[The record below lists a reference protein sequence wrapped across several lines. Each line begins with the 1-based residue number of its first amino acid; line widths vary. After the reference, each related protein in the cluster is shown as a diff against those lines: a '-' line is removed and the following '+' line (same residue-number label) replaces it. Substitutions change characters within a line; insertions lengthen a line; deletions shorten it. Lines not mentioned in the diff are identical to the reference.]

1 MNHLKSVF
9 ALSFACLWLNA
20 AAAVDFSHEIVPIL
34 KRHCAK
40 CHLGDKRKGGFSM
53 NTREALLEGGE
64 NGKAVVLGDAAT
76 SLLLELVTTKDEDDR
91 MPPEGEP
98 LSATEIES
106 FRNWI
111 NDGLDWETG
120 FRFDKPA
127 YEPPL
132 RPRRPTLPPV
142 VAGRSNPID
151 RIVDNYLSER
161 GIPSPKPVDDAAFAR
176 RVHLDLIGLLPTPK
190 RLGEFLQAGGKQK
203 HGELVAEIL
212 ANDVAYAEHWLT
224 FWNDLL
230 RNDYSG
236 TGFITGGRTQITDWL
251 YRSLIDNK
259 PFDQFVSELI
269 APKPESEGF
278 IKGIKWRGNVN
289 ASQTLEVQFAQNV
302 AQVFLGINLKCASC
316 HDSFIDRWKLSEAYN
331 MAAIYG
337 TEKIEVHRCDKP
349 IGKFAEPKWLF
360 PELGDVDPKASQ
372 PERLKQLAK
381 LMTHPENGRLTRTIV
396 NRLWQ
401 RLMGRGIIH
410 PVDAMQMEPWN
421 ADLLDFLAA
430 DLADHK
436 FDLKHTLALIVSSQA
451 YQGRALSQAEE
462 PKPGA
467 YVYRGPLA
475 KRMTAEQ
482 YLDAIWQITDAGPSV
497 PAVNVFRGKIEPGK
511 TIRSEVNGKW
521 LWSYPEG
528 SQSVPKAGERIT
540 LRKTIDLKVR
550 PQLASAVITADNEY
564 TLYVNNTLVR
574 SDNHWPSVEVLNI
587 GTFLK
592 PGKNYIM
599 IVAKNAG
606 VTPNAAAVFFEARL
620 KSADGKETV
629 IASDKTWQWTKTIP
643 TNRRNRASF
652 KKPPQDW
659 LPAAEVKNQTF
670 LPGTVRR
677 TIMTRLAQIDSAENY
692 FVRASLVKLDFLSRS
707 LGRPFRDQVVTTR
720 PDGLTT
726 LQAIDLQNGQILN
739 QIIQNAAKNVMVRR
753 HSSNDQLINWL
764 YEYALS
770 REPTKVEHKTALAI
784 LKESPGNQGVEDLL
798 WVTFM
803 LPEFQ
808 LIR

>member
-1 MNHLKSVF
+1 MATLKRILVIVC
-9 ALSFACLWLNA
+9 ALMIANTTP
-20 AAAVDFSHEIVPIL
+20 AVDFSHDVVPVL

-53 NTREALLEGGE
+53 NTREDLLAGGE
-64 NGKAVVLGDAAT
+64 NGKAVIPGTADKG
-76 SLLLELVTTKDEDDR
+76 LLLELLTTKDEDDR
-91 MPPEGEP
+91 MPPDGEP
-98 LSATEIES
+98 LSAKEIGVIK
-106 FRNWI
+106 RWI
-111 NDGLDWETG
+111 NEGLRWESG

-132 RPRRPTLPPV
+132 RPRHPKLPPAL
-142 VAGRSNPID
+142 AGRTNPID
-151 RIVDNYLSER
+151 RIIDHYLQKNGVPR
-161 GIPSPKPVDDAAFAR
+161 PKPISDATFAR
-176 RVHLDLIGLLPTPK
+176 RVHLDLIGLLPNPDKLAPFIAANDPGK
-190 RLGEFLQAGGKQK
+190 RDEMIT
-203 HGELVAEIL
+203 EIL
-212 ANDVAYAEHWLT
+212 GNDVAYAEHWLT

-236 TGFITGGRTQITDWL
+236 TGFITGGRKQITDWL

-259 PFDQFVSELI
+259 PYDQFVSDLI
-269 APKPESEGF
+269 APTPESEGF
-278 IKGIKWRGNVN
+278 IKGIKWRGDVN
-289 ASQTLEVQFAQNV
+289 SSQTLEVQFAQNV

-316 HDSFIDRWKLSEAYN
+316 HDSFIDRWKLGEAYS

-337 TEKIEVHRCDKP
+337 TDKIEIHRCDKP
-349 IGKFAEPKWLF
+349 TGKIAQPKWLF
-360 PELGDVDPKASQ
+360 PELGDIDPKAAQ

-381 LMTHPENGRLTRTIV
+381 LMVHPQNGRTTRTIV
-396 NRLWQ
+396 NRIWQ

-436 FDLKHTLALIVSSQA
+436 FDLKHTLKLIVSSQA
-451 YQGRALSQAEE
+451 YQSQALSQKEE
-462 PKPGA
+462 PKPGT
-467 YVYRGPLA
+467 YTYRGPLS

-482 YLDAIWQITDAGPSV
+482 FLDSIWQLTDAGPSV

-511 TIRSEVNGKW
+511 TIKSEVNGKW

-528 SQSVPKAGERIT
+528 SSSKPKAGERIT
-540 LRKTIDLKVR
+540 LRKAINLKKR
-550 PQLASAVITADNEY
+550 PQLATAVITADNEY
-564 TLYVNNTLVR
+564 TLYVNNTLVK

-587 GTFLK
+587 GTLLK
-592 PGKNYIM
+592 PGNNYIM
-599 IVAKNAG
+599 IVGKNAG
-606 VTPNAAAVFFEARL
+606 SSPNAAAVFFEARL
-620 KSADGKETV
+620 VSPDGKETV
-629 IASDKTWQWTKTIP
+629 VATDKTWQWTKSIP
-643 TNRRNRASF
+643 VNRRNRASF
-652 KKPPQDW
+652 KKPPTDW
-659 LPAAEVKNQTF
+659 KPAAEVTNQSY
-670 LPGTVRR
+670 LPGTLRR
-677 TIMTRLAQIDSAENY
+677 TIMTRLAQIHSAENY

-720 PDGLTT
+720 PDSLTT

-739 QIIQNAAKNVMVRR
+739 EIIQRAGKNIAAKKMSDGSLV
-753 HSSNDQLINWL
+753 NWI
-764 YEYALS
+764 YQSALA
-770 REPTKVEHKTALAI
+770 RTPTKSERQVALAI
-784 LKESPGNQGVEDLL
+784 LKEGKDTQGIEDLL

>member
-1 MNHLKSVF
+1 MAKLKTSL
-9 ALSFACLWLNA
+9 ALTIALALTVSSH
-20 AAAVDFSHEIVPIL
+20 AVDFAHEIVPIL
-34 KRHCAK
+34 KTHCAK

-53 NTREALLEGGE
+53 NTREDLLAGGE
-64 NGKAVVLGDAAT
+64 NGKAVIPGKTDQ
-76 SLLLELVTTKDEDDR
+76 SLLLELLTTKDEDDR
-91 MPPEGEP
+91 MPPDGVP
-98 LSATEIES
+98 LSTKEIATIKS
-106 FRNWI
+106 WI
-111 NDGLDWETG
+111 NEGLTWETG

-132 RPRRPTLPPV
+132 RPRHPRLPPA
-142 VAGRSNPID
+142 VAGRTNPVDRIIDNYFKEKGIPRPKPID
-151 RIVDNYLSER
+151 
-161 GIPSPKPVDDAAFAR
+161 DATFAR
-176 RVHLDLIGLLPTPK
+176 RVHLDLIGLLPDPEQLAPFIFKNDKSK
-190 RLGEFLQAGGKQK
+190 RDEMI
-203 HGELVAEIL
+203 AEAL

-236 TGFITGGRTQITDWL
+236 TGFITGGRQQITDWL
-251 YRSLIDNK
+251 YRALIDNK
-259 PFDQFVSELI
+259 PYDRFITELI
-269 APKPESEGF
+269 APNPESEGF
-278 IKGIKWRGNVN
+278 IKGIKWRGDVN

-316 HDSFIDRWKLSEAYN
+316 HDSFIDRWKLDEAYS

-337 TEKIEVHRCDKP
+337 TEKIEIHRCDKP

-360 PELGDVDPKASQ
+360 PELGDIDPKAAQ

-381 LMTHPENGRLTRTIV
+381 LMVHPQNGRTTRTIV
-396 NRLWQ
+396 NRIWR

-430 DLADHK
+430 DLADNRYN
-436 FDLKHTLALIVSSQA
+436 LKETLKLIVSSRA
-451 YQGRALSQAEE
+451 YQSRALSQTEE

-467 YVYRGPLA
+467 YTYRGPLT

-482 YLDAIWQITDAGPSV
+482 FLDSIWQITDAGPSV

-511 TIRSEVNGKW
+511 TIKSEVNGKW

-528 SQSVPKAGERIT
+528 SSSKPKAGERIT
-540 LRKTIDLKVR
+540 LRKSFNLKEH

-564 TLYVNNTLVR
+564 TLYVNNTLVKA
-574 SDNHWPSVEVLNI
+574 DNHWPSVEVLNI
-587 GTFLK
+587 GTLLK
-592 PGKNYIM
+592 PGNNYIM
-599 IVAKNAG
+599 IVARNAG
-606 VTPNAAAVFFEARL
+606 DTPNAAAVFFEARL
-620 KSADGKETV
+620 KFPDGRESV
-629 IASDKTWQWTKTIP
+629 IATDKTWQWTKSIP
-643 TNRRNRASF
+643 VNRRNRASF
-652 KKPPQDW
+652 KNPPKDW
-659 LPAAEVKNQTF
+659 KPAAEVINQSY
-670 LPGTVRR
+670 LPGTLRR
-677 TIMTRLAQIDSAENY
+677 TIMTRLAQIHSAENH

-739 QIIQNAAKNVMVRR
+739 EIIQRAAKNVAAKGMSKNALV
-753 HSSNDQLINWL
+753 NWI
-764 YEYALS
+764 YQSALS
-770 REPTKVEHKTALAI
+770 RTPTKSERQVALSILEEGKGGQAI
-784 LKESPGNQGVEDLL
+784 EDLL
-798 WVTFM
+798 WVIFM